1 MYDDVTL
8 CIQGRYADAGH
19 YIAWVKTGIRER
31 LTARGAPQPMW
42 IKFDDEKVLDTCV
55 DMCARKHKC
64 VRVCV
69 RVCVCVCVC
78 VCGSSLMMKRSLM
91 CACTHV
97 CCVYTYAHIY
107 TIHTYIQSHVCVCV
121 CVCVCILPHVDIVA
135 HGGGSE
141 ADGGWC

>member
-78 VCGSSLMMKRSLM
+78 VGQ
-91 CACTHV
+91 V
-97 CCVYTYAHIY
+97 
-107 TIHTYIQSHVCVCV
+107 
-121 CVCVCILPHVDIVA
+121 
-135 HGGGSE
+135 
-141 ADGGWC
+141 